1 MFTLEAAWWRFFM
14 VENFPKNSNNRFV
27 KKARAINNNNSNSWQ
42 SEAITRTQIGLPL
55 LILNLTFQAVFFC
68 NNCFEFL
75 FKLWASVFK
84 RKYFIF
90 YPINLYIAVTFYR
103 EGFNSEKIS
112 QPKTVKCFGK
122 KIFGSSLKTFQT
134 TRIQIRTSY
143 FVQCQS
149 SHITTK

>member
-1 MFTLEAAWWRFFM
+1 MNVFLWLKFFL
-14 VENFPKNSNNRFV
+14 PNSDNRFV
-27 KKARAINNNNSNSWQ
+27 KKARAINNSNNNNNNSWQ

-122 KIFGSSLKTFQT
+122 IFGSSLKTFQA

>member
-1 MFTLEAAWWRFFM
+1 MQYLFCLRWKRLDEGFLWLKFFL
-14 VENFPKNSNNRFV
+14 KNSDNRFV
-27 KKARAINNNNSNSWQ
+27 KKARAINNNNNNSWQ

-122 KIFGSSLKTFQT
+122 KDFWLQFKKFSNNKNPN
-134 TRIQIRTSY
+134 
-143 FVQCQS
+143 
-149 SHITTK
+149 